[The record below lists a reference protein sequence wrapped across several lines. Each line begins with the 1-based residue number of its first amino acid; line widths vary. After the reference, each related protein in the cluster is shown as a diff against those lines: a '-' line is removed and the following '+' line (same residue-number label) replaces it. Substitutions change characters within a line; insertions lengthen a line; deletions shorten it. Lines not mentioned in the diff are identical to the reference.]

1 MAKKY
6 DYIII
11 GGGLVG
17 SLVSLVLSEH
27 SKSVCL
33 IEKYKYNNLTTD
45 SYSPLSLTFN
55 SVEFL
60 KEKNLWDEK
69 YFKSR
74 NIDKLKIKLFNSFN
88 TIDLDC
94 KELNIKYLGSV
105 VEKASFL
112 SYLRDLCNQNE
123 NISIFDE
130 VDAKLNDVDRPT
142 KIIFSKSSKTLEFN
156 KLIVTDG
163 SDSKFAKHL
172 KIDST
177 HIDYDQTSY
186 IFNAQY
192 DSSTETAYQIFS
204 TKGVFAILPGSGK
217 NRSIVAT
224 LHNKYID
231 DFEFESNDMNISL
244 LERELQPHL
253 KNLTNLKL
261 VYNHPLNTTRL
272 NSWTMNNIIFLGNS
286 SQLLHPFGA
295 QGFNFALNCIKTIDS
310 HISEL
315 FINGEVNQD
324 VKNLIQKKREIL
336 FKSIDLTSLALM
348 KNDIMSNISS
358 LVFSKSLN
366 SSQTLKRKFLR
377 RILSI

>member
-6 DYIII
+6 DYIVI

-17 SLVSLVLSEH
+17 SLVSLVLSKN
-27 SKSVCL
+27 SASVCL
-33 IEKYKYNNLTTD
+33 IEKQKYNNLTTD
-45 SYSPLSLTFN
+45 SYSPLSLTYN

-60 KEKNLWDEK
+60 KEKNLWNAK
-69 YFKSR
+69 SFKCR
-74 NIDKLKIKLFNSFN
+74 NINKLRIKLYNSFN
-88 TIDLDC
+88 TINLDC
-94 KELNIKYLGSV
+94 KDLNKKYLGSV

-123 NISIFDE
+123 KITIIDE
-130 VDAKLNDVDRPT
+130 VNAKLNDIDNPT
-142 KIIFSKSSKTLEFN
+142 KIIFSDSSKLIEFN

-163 SDSKFAKHL
+163 ANSKFAKHV
-172 KIDST
+172 KINST

-192 DSSTETAYQIFS
+192 DSSSETAHQIFS
-204 TKGVFAILPGSGK
+204 RKGVFAILPGNDK

-231 DFEFESNDMNISL
+231 DFEFESNNMNTSL
-244 LERELQPHL
+244 LEKELQPHL
-253 KNLTNLKL
+253 KNITNLKL
-261 VYNHPLNTTRL
+261 IYNHPLNTTRL
-272 NSWTMNNIIFLGNS
+272 NSWTKNNIMFLGNS

-310 HISEL
+310 NFSKL
-315 FINGEVNQD
+315 FINGEVNYN
-324 VKNLIQKKREIL
+324 VKNLIQTKRERL

-348 KNDIMSNISS
+348 KNNILSNISS
-358 LVFSKSLN
+358 LIFTKSLN
-366 SSQTLKRKFLR
+366 ASQTLKRKFLSK
-377 RILSI
+377 ILNI